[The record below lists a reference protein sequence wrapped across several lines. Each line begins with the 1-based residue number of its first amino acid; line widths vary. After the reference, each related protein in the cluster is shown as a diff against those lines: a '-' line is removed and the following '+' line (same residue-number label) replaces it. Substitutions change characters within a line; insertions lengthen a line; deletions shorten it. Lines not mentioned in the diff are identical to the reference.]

1 MNPIRTAPPPVSL
14 VLLSVDE
21 RPEGITDELLFDAL
35 LFRPERRIRIWRG
48 PDHLAVM
55 RSEDELDA
63 VLWAQLVLERLRDLE
78 LRASAG
84 VACVRDGR
92 EDLVSRAHASLQRA
106 RFYGG
111 SMVLAW
117 STTAAVRD
125 QQLALA
131 ERDLLKIA

>member
-1 MNPIRTAPPPVSL
+1 MIR
-14 VLLSVDE
+14 
-21 RPEGITDELLFDAL
+21 
-35 LFRPERRIRIWRG
+35 
-48 PDHLAVM
+48 
-55 RSEDELDA
+55 
-63 VLWAQLVLERLRDLE
+63 
-78 LRASAG
+78 